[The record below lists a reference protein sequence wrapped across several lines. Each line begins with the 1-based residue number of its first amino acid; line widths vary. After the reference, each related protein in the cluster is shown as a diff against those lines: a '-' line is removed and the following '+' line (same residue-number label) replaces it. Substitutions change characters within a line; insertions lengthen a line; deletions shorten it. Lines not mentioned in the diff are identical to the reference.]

1 MKRRGVGILIAI
13 LLGLGLVLLN
23 RKDLELVTQNK
34 FLVRKISASGYELQS
49 YITINNPNLLS
60 STIETIEEE
69 YRING
74 HVVSIM
80 KMQLDQ
86 GIPGRKET
94 TFPVNVRFDTETFK
108 AAFPADTVLTG
119 FNKTVDVTGK
129 VTYHNFTG
137 GGTLEI
143 KIQDELNL
151 D

>member
-13 LLGLGLVLLN
+13 LLGLGLVVLN
-23 RKDLELVTQNK
+23 RKDLELVTQDK

-60 STIETIEEE
+60 STIEVIEEE

-80 KMQLDQ
+80 KIQLDQ
-86 GIPGRKET
+86 GIPGLKET
-94 TFPVNVRFDTETFK
+94 GFPITVRFDSETFK
-108 AAFPADTVLTG
+108 AAFPSDSLFA
-119 FNKTVDVTGK
+119 NAKTVDVTGK
-129 VTYHNFTG
+129 ITYHNFTG

-143 KIQDELNL
+143 KIQDELNI